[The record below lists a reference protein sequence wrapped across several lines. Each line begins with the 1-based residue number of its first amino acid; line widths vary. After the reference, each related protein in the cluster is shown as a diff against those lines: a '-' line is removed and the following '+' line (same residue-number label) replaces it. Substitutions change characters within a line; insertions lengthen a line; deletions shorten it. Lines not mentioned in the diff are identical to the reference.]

1 MKENKNRTKIKICGI
16 STIEQVRLVNQ
27 YPIDLIG
34 FVTYEKSF
42 PRYASVDC
50 IRQMIDYISGKIST
64 VVLLVNPTQGLCA

>member
-34 FVTYEKSF
+34 FVKYEKSA
-42 PRYASVDC
+42 RYASVD
-50 IRQMIDYISGKIST
+50 
-64 VVLLVNPTQGLCA
+64 